1 MATSGSRSVSR
12 WRQTLRWP
20 HAFAPLAVAC
30 AAALL
35 VPSDA
40 DARRDRHYDDGV
52 VACSHYGR
60 GCVRGAVRQGQVE
73 RQVRMPGGTWIGCK
87 RDCARTLREEAL
99 DYFETLRDRVWD
111 N

>member
-1 MATSGSRSVSR
+1 M
-12 WRQTLRWP
+12 
-20 HAFAPLAVAC
+20 LAVAC
-30 AAALL
+30 AAVLL
-35 VPSDA
+35 LPSDA
-40 DARRDRHYDDGV
+40 EARRDRHHGDGV

-60 GCVRGAVRQGQVE
+60 GCVRGAVRHGRVE

-87 RDCARTLREEAL
+87 RDCARTLREESL

>member
-1 MATSGSRSVSR
+1 MQPSEA
-12 WRQTLRWP
+12 
-20 HAFAPLAVAC
+20 AP
-30 AAALL
+30 
-35 VPSDA
+35 
-40 DARRDRHYDDGV
+40 RHHYREGGV

-60 GCVRGAVRQGQVE
+60 GCIRGPVRDGAVE

-87 RDCARTLREEAL
+87 SSCSRTLREEAL

>member
-1 MATSGSRSVSR
+1 MATSGSRSVSL
-12 WRQTLRWP
+12 WHLTALM
-20 HAFAPLAVAC
+20 LAVA
-30 AAALL
+30 AAVTLL
-35 VPSDA
+35 LPSEA
-40 DARRDRHYDDGV
+40 AARRDQHHDGSV

-60 GCVRGAVRQGQVE
+60 GCVRGPVRDGRVE

-87 RDCARTLREEAL
+87 GNCRRTLREESL

>member
-1 MATSGSRSVSR
+1 MTMPTPRAGCRRPSLLLRASAAITLSAVS
-12 WRQTLRWP
+12 TLALMQP
-20 HAFAPLAVAC
+20 SEAAP
-30 AAALL
+30 
-35 VPSDA
+35 
-40 DARRDRHYDDGV
+40 RHHYREGGV

-60 GCVRGAVRQGQVE
+60 GCIRGPVRDGAVE

-87 RDCARTLREEAL
+87 SSCSRTLREEAL